1 MGSTEQHTGQR
12 AVGDR
17 EDAGRVG
24 LPGLPAEPTANAS
37 GESAANRYGEPA
49 ANEYGEPAG
58 ELWPAGYPAGSRR
71 TDTWV
76 LVCGGIAAA
85 AAFAAAFVAA
95 GGVAGAAGQ
104 HAVPGSTVPAVVSQ
118 ACPSA
123 AP

>member
-1 MGSTEQHTGQR
+1 MRNTEKHTGQR
-12 AVGDR
+12 ADGGQ
-17 EDAGRVG
+17 EDAG
-24 LPGLPAEPTANAS
+24 TA
-37 GESAANRYGEPA
+37 GPPGEPA
-49 ANEYGEPAG
+49 ANESGETRANASGEPANASGELGG
-58 ELWPAGYPAGSRR
+58 ELWPDGYPAEYPAGARR

-104 HAVPGSTVPAVVSQ
+104 HAVPGSTVAAVVSQ
-118 ACPSA
+118 ACPST

>member
-1 MGSTEQHTGQR
+1 MGKTEQHTGQQ
-12 AVGDR
+12 ADCVQAH
-17 EDAGRVG
+17 AG
-24 LPGLPAEPTANAS
+24 TAGQAM
-37 GESAANRYGEPA
+37 EPA
-49 ANEYGEPAG
+49 ANTSGEAAG
-58 ELWPAGYPAGSRR
+58 EMWAPGYPADYPAGARR